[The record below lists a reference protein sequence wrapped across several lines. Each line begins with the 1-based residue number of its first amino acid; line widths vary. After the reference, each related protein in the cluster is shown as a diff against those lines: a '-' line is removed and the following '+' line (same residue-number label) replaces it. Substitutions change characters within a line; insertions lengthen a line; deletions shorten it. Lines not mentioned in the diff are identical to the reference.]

1 MIKKAIAIIALLIGL
16 GFMLIPYDALLL
28 YKTKRNFT
36 ISPEPPSFAQASDF
50 VKTSSDKSKDK
61 QKGTIMAS
69 AKASKNKP
77 IFVIQKHN
85 ASHLHYD
92 FRLEIDGVLKSWA
105 IPKGPSTDPQ
115 DKRLAIETEDHPMD
129 YATFEGIIPEG
140 EYGAG
145 SVIVWDNG
153 TFDNIKEKDGKT
165 IPLSQ
170 CYKNG
175 QIEVNLHGKKLQGG
189 YALIRTSGDDMK
201 KWLCK
206 KMRDDYADARRN
218 PISSQ
223 PESVISGKTIEKIEA
238 KKKPYFAETS
248 KGKPKK

>member
-1 MIKKAIAIIALLIGL
+1 MVEYVMIKKAIAIIGILIGL

-28 YKTKRNFT
+28 YKSKPNSTA
-36 ISPEPPSFAQASDF
+36 SPKPQGN
-50 VKTSSDKSKDK
+50 T
-61 QKGTIMAS
+61 MAH
-69 AKASKNKP
+69 KKP

-129 YATFEGIIPEG
+129 YANFEGVIPEG
-140 EYGAG
+140 SYGAG
-145 SVIVWDNG
+145 SVIVWDKG
-153 TFDNIKEKDGKT
+153 TFENIKEKDGKI
-165 IPLSQ
+165 IPLKQ

-189 YALIRTSGDDMK
+189 YALIRTKSDDMK
-201 KWLCK
+201 KWLCI
-206 KMRDDYADARRN
+206 KMRDEYADARRN
-218 PISSQ
+218 PVSSE
-223 PESVISGKTIEKIEA
+223 PESAISGKTIKEIES
-238 KKKPYFAETS
+238 KKKL
-248 KGKPKK
+248 KK